1 MKKNHVFARL
11 FVKYSHPASRL
22 GPVGRFTLI
31 ELLVVIAI
39 IAILASMLLPS
50 LSKARETAKAIACA
64 NNMKQINT
72 SSTMYIGDYNDYYPS
87 GGSAGCWPYLS
98 NNVGPYLAQTYTG
111 TVWGAKVSGLFAADT
126 SGTGAKDMPIFRC
139 PSELAPAFTDP
150 TYQWIA
156 GKGGIS
162 YAVNGEI
169 SCGIQVPINAY
180 SYVGIKSTKIRHPAS
195 KFFII
200 EGSGSINQWEPARI
214 LYRHPAGTYTSS
226 KVGSNAIFAD
236 GHYEK
241 RKGNIAANYSE
252 WGPAQ

>member
-1 MKKNHVFARL
+1 MAR
-11 FVKYSHPASRL
+11 K
-22 GPVGRFTLI
+22 FTLI

-50 LSKARETAKAIACA
+50 LNKAREVAKAISCA
-64 NNMKQINT
+64 NNMKQLNT
-72 SSTMYIGDYNDYYPS
+72 GSTMYIGDYNDYYPS
-87 GGSAGCWPYLS
+87 GGSAGSWPYLS
-98 NNVGPYLAQTYTG
+98 NNVGPYLTQTYTATIYG
-111 TVWGAKVSGLFAADT
+111 VRVPGLFATDI
-126 SGTGAKDMPIFRC
+126 SGTVAKYMAIFHC
-139 PSELAPAFTDP
+139 PSDLTPALTDKM
-150 TYQWIA
+150 YWWIA
-156 GKGGIS
+156 GSGGMS

-169 SCGIQVPINAY
+169 SNVTQVPIHTW
-180 SYVGIKSTKIRHPAS
+180 SWVGIKASKIRHPGS

-200 EGSGSINQWEPARI
+200 EGSGSINQWEPTR
-214 LYRHPAGTYTSS
+214 LMYRHPTGTYTSS